1 MSEPI
6 RMGGKKEEP
15 QSQKQGSTEGATT
28 TETRV
33 EIGFFA
39 RKVTTTSTTPP
50 EHDTGP
56 DQKP

>member
-6 RMGGKKEEP
+6 RMGGKKEDP
-15 QSQKQGSTEGATT
+15 QPLGQRSTGDSTT

-33 EIGFFA
+33 EIGLFA

-50 EHDTGP
+50 EHDGGP